1 MGKKRG
7 KKTKPKTTAFKQLL
21 FTVCTEPSRQS
32 IPVQRPSGPGATRTH
47 TTETD
52 GPCPPAGQRE
62 RRGRAGRPGRCGA
75 EVECRPGVSRSGAGG
90 RGPESP
96 CPQSWEQPGMG
107 TIFLQDLVPPALA
120 RGWSRD
126 QHGPICL
133 WQNLSVLVS
142 CCALPAA
149 WGSCPKSKRWMKRGA
164 TAPPTAGCAAPGF
177 GGHLP

>member
-47 TTETD
+47 TTESD
-52 GPCPPAGQRE
+52 GPGPPAGQRE
-62 RRGRAGRPGRCGA
+62 RRGRAGQPGRCGA

-96 CPQSWEQPGMG
+96 CPQGWEQPGVG
-107 TIFLQDLVPPALA
+107 TIFLQDLVPQPWHKA
-120 RGWSRD
+120 
-126 QHGPICL
+126 
-133 WQNLSVLVS
+133 
-142 CCALPAA
+142 
-149 WGSCPKSKRWMKRGA
+149 GA
-164 TAPPTAGCAAPGF
+164 GTGTAPHASGRT
-177 GGHLP
+177 